1 MNGKNRH
8 PSDLNE
14 YEAALENINSDEDF
28 SVPDTDTRWFTHDIY
43 DLKEMRV
50 KIINPLDVEK

>member
-14 YEAALENINSDEDF
+14 YEAALENINSNEDF
-28 SVPDTDTRWFTHDIY
+28 SVPDTDTRSITHDLF
-43 DLKEMRV
+43 DLKEMRL
-50 KIINPLDVEK
+50 KIINPPDAEK